1 MASATRIAPTP
12 AASTVA
18 INQNLLRQH
27 AAYGMQQHLDYL
39 NAQFGALCAQVG
51 FPRTGRITPDMLG
64 TSPGNTQR
72 VGQGQ
77 GQQLQTGTGAVA
89 GMPVKRKISAATR
102 KRQSQV
108 QKARWAAIRAGQ
120 VLPAGKGKARAA

>member
-1 MASATRIAPTP
+1 MASATKAPTP
-12 AASTVA
+12 AASNVA

-72 VGQGQ
+72 AGQQ
-77 GQQLQTGTGAVA
+77 QQQLQTGAGAA
-89 GMPVKRKISAATR
+89 GTGMPVRRKISAATR
-102 KRQSQV
+102 KKQSQV

-120 VLPAGKGKARAA
+120 VLPAGKSKARAA